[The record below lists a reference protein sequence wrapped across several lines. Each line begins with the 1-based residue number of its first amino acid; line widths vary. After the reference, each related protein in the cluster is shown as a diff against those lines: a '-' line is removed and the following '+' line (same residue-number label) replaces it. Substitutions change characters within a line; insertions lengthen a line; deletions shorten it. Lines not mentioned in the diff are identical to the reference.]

1 LKIVILAGGLGS
13 RISEETYLRPKPMV
27 TIGEKP
33 ILWHIMK
40 TFSNHGLNEFIICLG
55 YKGEVIKEYFLNFK
69 TYNSSIKTNTASGE
83 IHILNEDRE
92 DWMVTLVDTGASA
105 NTGERLKQVQKHLG
119 NEDFFF
125 TYGDGLTNQNLLA
138 TASFHKEKGKLVTLT
153 AVNPPARYGAVSVNS
168 GIVASFSE
176 RTSSP
181 DSLIN
186 GGYFLVKSKIFETL
200 NKLSNPSWEVDV
212 LPKLARDGN
221 LAAFEH
227 NGFWFAMDTLR
238 DKEHLENLLESGSAP
253 WLK

>member
-1 LKIVILAGGLGS
+1 MKVVILCGGKGTRL
-13 RISEETYLRPKPMV
+13 REETEYRPKPMV
-27 TIGEKP
+27 PIGNRP

-40 TFSNHGLNEFIICLG
+40 KFANHGISDFIVCLG
-55 YKGEVIKEYFLNFK
+55 YKGDVIKEYFLNFK
-69 TYNSSIKTNTASGE
+69 SYNSSVITNIASGE
-83 IHILNEDRE
+83 VTILDEGHE
-92 DWMVTLVDTGASA
+92 DWRVSLIDTGASA
-105 NTGERLKQVQKHLG
+105 NTGERLKQVQKYVG
-119 NEDFFF
+119 EESFFF
-125 TYGDGLTNQNLLA
+125 TYGDGLTDQDLLA

-168 GIVASFSE
+168 GVVTSFSE

-186 GGYFLVKSKIFETL
+186 GGYFLVNPNIFETL
-200 NKLSNPSWEVDV
+200 NRLSNPSWEVDV
-212 LPKLARDGN
+212 LPKLAMEGN

-227 NGFWFAMDTLR
+227 TGFWFAMDTLR

>member
-1 LKIVILAGGLGS
+1 MKVVILAGGLGS

-27 TIGEKP
+27 TLGEKP

-40 TFSNHGLNEFIICLG
+40 KFANHGFTDFVICLG

-69 TYNSSIKTNTASGE
+69 SYNSSVTTNTSSGE
-83 IHILNEDRE
+83 VLILEESQE
-92 DWMVTLVDTGASA
+92 DWKVSLIDTGASS
-105 NTGERLKQVQKHLG
+105 NTAERLKKVQSYIG
-119 NEDFFF
+119 EGSFFF
-125 TYGDGLTNQNLLA
+125 TYGDGLTDQDLAA
-138 TASFHKEKGKLVTLT
+138 TASFHREKGKLVTLT

-168 GIVASFSE
+168 GIVTSFSE

-186 GGYFLVKSKIFETL
+186 GGYFLVNPNIFGTL
-200 NKLSNPSWEVDV
+200 NRLSNPSWEVDV
-212 LPKLARDGN
+212 LPQLAKEGN

-227 NGFWFAMDTLR
+227 TGFWFAMDTLR
-238 DKEHLENLLESGSAP
+238 DKEHLENLLEGGSAP